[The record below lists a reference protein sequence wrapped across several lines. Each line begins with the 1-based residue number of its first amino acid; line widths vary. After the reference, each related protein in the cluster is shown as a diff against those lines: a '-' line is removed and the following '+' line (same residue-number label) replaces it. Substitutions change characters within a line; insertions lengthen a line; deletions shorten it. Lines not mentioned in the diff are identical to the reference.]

1 LPTRDGFGIVTGADQ
16 PDRGDT
22 GPTTAASTAW
32 FEVRDSRVVY
42 DGWSTV
48 RVDTVAM
55 PDGSVVDREIV
66 QHVSAVAVVPLYAD
80 GTIVLLRQ
88 FRQPVGGHLLEIPA
102 GILDVD
108 GESLEDAAQR
118 EMAEEVGLRA
128 GRMDH
133 LTTFWNS
140 AGWCDERTH
149 VFLARDLEEADPPD
163 GFVAEAE
170 EAHMEIVRL
179 PLAAVVEAVAAGEIT
194 DAKTIVGI
202 LLAAR
207 HA

>member
-1 LPTRDGFGIVTGADQ
+1 MSGGDPADRQ
-16 PDRGDT
+16 AP
-22 GPTTAASTAW
+22 GPGTDASSAW
-32 FEVRDSRVVY
+32 FQVRDSRVVY

-55 PDGSVVDREIV
+55 PDGTVVDREIV
-66 QHVSAVAVVPLYAD
+66 EHTSAVAVVPLYAD
-80 GTIVLLRQ
+80 GSVVLLRQ

-140 AGWCDERTH
+140 AGWCDEQTH
-149 VFLARDLEEADPPD
+149 VFLARDLDEADAPD

-170 EAHMEIVRL
+170 EADMEIVRL
-179 PLAAVVEAVAAGEIT
+179 PLGTVVEAVAAGEIT

-207 HA
+207 HC